1 MRIRRELRI
10 SAEPPDPR
18 KTAPGVTAVV
28 VLLGLLVVTCAIAAP
43 VALLLRLSREEAP
56 TLAEA
61 LSGEVPSLVALDAAT
76 ASDVPPP
83 QPAAPTPEQLREAM
97 RLRYRPGPFAR
108 LDALVPSTS
117 TMAQEQPASAFSAGG
132 PETPWVVAGGEY
144 RRVVA
149 PPAAGGPALA
159 HGLQETPSRPIPLLA
174 GVPEDVQFAVL
185 DGRGPEIRGVLVE
198 FTGYPGSF
206 YVQAEQQTEL
216 GAVLGEGAHDL
227 TVNFGIRAPLLPGGL
242 TLATSSFQTAMTV
255 ATIDRDGR
263 VGPPITRTLE
273 ILPVGSGQIEVTLH
287 MSEPTDLDLYVD
299 DPSGGTIYYGNR
311 NTPSSGHL
319 DLDANAACNSN
330 VGVDTEH
337 IYFASGMA
345 PPGKYA
351 VRVAHYMSC
360 IDGRPVDYRITVRN
374 CGELAVLSGRFEG
387 QGRQDQCLRTP
398 GADRAFCQDVLTFDA
413 APCAQRP
420 SK

>member
-1 MRIRRELRI
+1 MRIRREPRI

-18 KTAPGVTAVV
+18 KSSPGLTALV
-28 VLLGLLVVTCAIAAP
+28 VLGGLLLVTCVIAAP
-43 VALLLRLSREEAP
+43 IALLLRLSREQAP

-61 LSGEVPSLVALDAAT
+61 LSGELAPLGSADAGVVLDLSL
-76 ASDVPPP
+76 PPP
-83 QPAAPTPEQLREAM
+83 GPTAEELREAM
-97 RLRYRPGPFAR
+97 RRRYRPGPFAT
-108 LDALVPSTS
+108 LESLVPSTS
-117 TMAQEQPASAFSAGG
+117 TMAQAQPASAFSGGG

-144 RRVVA
+144 RRMRV
-149 PPAAGGPALA
+149 PPASGGPALA
-159 HGLQETPSRPIPLLA
+159 HGVHETQSRPIPLLP
-174 GVPEDVQFAVL
+174 GVPDDVQFAVL

-216 GAVLGEGAHDL
+216 GAVLGEGARDL

-242 TLATSSFQTAMTV
+242 TLATSPFQTMMTV

-263 VGPPITRTLE
+263 VGPPITRALE
-273 ILPVGSGQIEVTLH
+273 ILPVGAGQIEVTLH

-299 DPSGGTIYYGNR
+299 DPSGGTIYYANR
-311 NTPSSGHL
+311 DTPSSGHL
-319 DLDANAACNSN
+319 DLDANAACGSN

-345 PPGKYA
+345 PAGKYA

-360 IDGRPVDYRITVRN
+360 IDGRPVDYRLTIRN
-374 CGELAVLSGRFEG
+374 CGELAVLTGRFEG
-387 QGRQDQCLRTP
+387 GGRQEQCLSSP
-398 GADRAFCQDVLTFDA
+398 GSDRVFCQDVVTFDA
-413 APCAQRP
+413 APCEQRP
-420 SK
+420 VK